1 MQIHQLQASY
11 QADQDRILLRL
22 NTHSG
27 EEMRVWLTRRMLKGM
42 LGHVQKLADQIQIQ
56 TRQSPTPASG
66 ASEDEP
72 DASTPAAFDNDFE
85 TPFEYG
91 SETTLPLGET
101 PLLTTALHVTPDA
114 DNSLKVRFDEV
125 FDGTTEASRS
135 MEVVLGPDLLM
146 GLVQVLDAVL
156 RVADWGM
163 VLNSPLPAAPVQE
176 NSSNPMDDF
185 ANVTRPKY
193 LN

>member
-42 LGHVQKLADQIQIQ
+42 MGHVQRLADQIQAL
-56 TRQSPTPASG
+56 P
-66 ASEDEP
+66 P
-72 DASTPAAFDNDFE
+72 DASETEDLEGADGASSSMLANDFE
-85 TPFEYG
+85 TPFEYNP
-91 SETTLPLGET
+91 ETALPLGEL

-125 FDGTTEASRS
+125 LDGTTEPARS
-135 MEVVLGPDLLM
+135 LEVILGSELLV
-146 GLVQVLDAVL
+146 GFVQILDAVL
-156 RVADWGM
+156 RVTDWGM
-163 VLNSPLPAAPVQE
+163 TLRSPLPAAPVQE
-176 NSSNPMDDF
+176 GSGKLLDDF
-185 ANVTRPKY
+185 ANATRPKY

>member
-42 LGHVQKLADQIQIQ
+42 MGHVQQLADQIRPLRPGVSE
-56 TRQSPTPASG
+56 TESDEG
-66 ASEDEP
+66 AH
-72 DASTPAAFDNDFE
+72 DAAALDNDFGA
-85 TPFEYG
+85 PFEY
-91 SETTLPLGET
+91 SLETALPLGEL
-101 PLLTTALHVTPDA
+101 PLLTTALHVSPDA

-125 FDGTTEASRS
+125 FDGSTEAARS
-135 MEVVLGPDLLM
+135 MEVIFGPELLV
-146 GLVQVLDAVL
+146 GFVQILDAVL
-156 RVADWGM
+156 RVTDWGM
-163 VLNSPLPAAPVQE
+163 TLRSPLPAAPAQE
-176 NSSNPMDDF
+176 SSGNLLDDF
-185 ANVTRPKY
+185 SNATRPKY

>member
-42 LGHVQKLADQIQIQ
+42 MGHVQRLADQIQ
-56 TRQSPTPASG
+56 ALH
-66 ASEDEP
+66 P
-72 DASTPAAFDNDFE
+72 DASETENLEGADGADGASSSMLANDFE
-85 TPFEYG
+85 TPFEYNP
-91 SETTLPLGET
+91 ETALPLGEL

-125 FDGTTEASRS
+125 LDGTTEPARS
-135 MEVVLGPDLLM
+135 LEVILGSELLV
-146 GLVQVLDAVL
+146 GFVQILDAVL
-156 RVADWGM
+156 RVTDWGM
-163 VLNSPLPAAPVQE
+163 TLRSPLPAAPVQE
-176 NSSNPMDDF
+176 GSGKLLDDF
-185 ANVTRPKY
+185 ANATRPKY